1 MSIAAA
7 LILSGIFLVQ
17 SASADEGRESSST
30 AAPSVRENA
39 ESALAASDESSA
51 PPEAPATEAKSA
63 SSDSDAEKAAPSEEN
78 AAGAKTDA
86 DAPLADVAQAGDSA
100 AASFAAAHENKESGE
115 DSAKKSSEGK
125 SAAGVQ
131 ARGALLAPLE
141 RGGLSY
147 YGTFGY
153 PELKVGFREG
163 MDGFE
168 LGAEL
173 GFDYTL
179 TDLWLV
185 ASGRGSLWKNARRDF
200 SLEGQLGAFGSFGAR
215 GLEDRN
221 RPGQGL
227 RLGLLGTFTH
237 GFDLPLLFTAT
248 AKIPLE
254 IPLSSTG
261 LLRFGLL
268 LGAGIELPLTDVFV
282 VSLSFEVGPM
292 LWRQY
297 GGVSYFK
304 LGYDIAVGLGFR
316 LF

>member
-7 LILSGIFLVQ
+7 LILSGAFLTQ
-17 SASADEGRESSST
+17 SAPASESVEAESAPGT
-30 AAPSVRENA
+30 AEAPAVRENA
-39 ESALAASDESSA
+39 AEALSS
-51 PPEAPATEAKSA
+51 
-63 SSDSDAEKAAPSEEN
+63 
-78 AAGAKTDA
+78 
-86 DAPLADVAQAGDSA
+86 AQAGEGGGGSLEEVSQA
-100 AASFAAAHENKESGE
+100 GEAASAGFAAAREAENAQAGGPSQVE
-115 DSAKKSSEGK
+115 
-125 SAAGVQ
+125 AARPKGRPADQIQ

-153 PELKVGFREG
+153 PELKAGFREG
-163 MDGFE
+163 MNGFE

-185 ASGRGSLWKNARRDF
+185 ALGRGSVWRDDRRDW
-200 SLEGQLGAFGSFGAR
+200 SLEGQLGAFGSFGAK
-215 GLEDRN
+215 GIESRN
-221 RPGQGL
+221 RPGQGI
-227 RLGLLGTFTH
+227 RLGLGCSFTH
-237 GFDLPLLFTAT
+237 SFELPLLFTAT
-248 AKIPLE
+248 GKIPLE

-268 LGAGIELPLTDVFV
+268 LGAGIELPLTEVFV
-282 VSLSFEVGPM
+282 VSLSFDVGPM
-292 LWRQY
+292 LWHQY

-304 LGYDIAVGLGFR
+304 LGYDVAVGLGFR

>member
-17 SASADEGRESSST
+17 SASAEDGTESSST

-39 ESALAASDESSA
+39 ESALAASDESGA
-51 PPEAPATEAKSA
+51 PESPVIEAKSA
-63 SSDSDAEKAAPSEEN
+63 SSDAEKAAPSEGN

-86 DAPLADVAQAGDSA
+86 DTPLADVAQAGDSA
-100 AASFAAAHENKESGE
+100 AASFAAAHENKESVE
-115 DSAKKSSEGK
+115 DSAEKSSEGK

-268 LGAGIELPLTDVFV
+268 LGAGIELPLTEVFV
-282 VSLSFEVGPM
+282 VSLSFDVGPM